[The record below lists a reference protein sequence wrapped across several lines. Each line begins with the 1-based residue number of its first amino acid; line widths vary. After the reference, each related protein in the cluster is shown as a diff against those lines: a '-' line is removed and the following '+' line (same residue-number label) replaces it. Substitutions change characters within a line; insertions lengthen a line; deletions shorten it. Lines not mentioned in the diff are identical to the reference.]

1 MKVDAIQKRSETA
14 ARSVGKFLVGLCWFG
29 IFTLNALAKEDP
41 PAVWRIE
48 IATERENALYALDE
62 KVGFRVSVID
72 EQGATVDWGS
82 VDYVL
87 SVDGYRE
94 LEKHSVA
101 VTGAKGGQVIEG
113 SMDRP
118 GFLRLEVSFEK
129 HDGKVLKAAAAAGIA
144 VDDLSPSRELPVD
157 FGAFWDEQK
166 EHLAE
171 VPLEWVAADVDSGD
185 PQILASDVQ
194 VDSIDGV
201 PVSGYV
207 AWPREAQH
215 QSLPAVLWVH
225 GAGVRGSSKPAAVAG
240 AREGFLSMDINAHG
254 LPNGEP
260 AAFYKKLA
268 EEDLEEYW
276 HDGRSNRDGVYFK
289 NMFLRLVR
297 AIDYLTS
304 RPEWDGR
311 VMAVVGHSQGGA
323 QALVA
328 GGLDDRVTF
337 IGAGVPAMCDHTGML
352 RRRISGWPKF
362 VPILEDGKPDPL
374 VAEVSRYFDAVNF
387 ARRCHCE
394 AIVSIGYVD
403 RTCPP
408 TGCYVA
414 YNQLRGKKGLVLRPL
429 MGHAAPPDVKAEFMA
444 ALKAHAEARTAPVQA
459 E

>member
-1 MKVDAIQKRSETA
+1 MKVDAIQKRSRSTVG
-14 ARSVGKFLVGLCWFG
+14 SVGKILVGLCWLG
-29 IFTLNALAKEDP
+29 IFALNVGAKEDP
-41 PAVWRIE
+41 PPTWRIE
-48 IATERENALYALDE
+48 VATEREDALYALDE
-62 KVGFRVSVID
+62 TVGFRISVID
-72 EQGATVDWGS
+72 DQGAKVDWGS
-82 VDYVL
+82 IDYVL

-94 LEKHSVA
+94 LEKHSLA
-101 VTGAKGGQVIEG
+101 LTGAKGGQIIEG
-113 SMDRP
+113 SMNRP
-118 GFLRLEVSFEK
+118 GFLRLDVSFK
-129 HDGKVLKAAAAAGIA
+129 KNDGKVLKAVAAAGIA
-144 VDDLSPSRELPVD
+144 VDDLTPSRELPVD
-157 FGAFWDEQK
+157 FADFWGEQK
-166 EHLAE
+166 ARLAE
-171 VPLEWVAADVDSGD
+171 VPLKWLESDVDSGD
-185 PQILASDVQ
+185 PQIAASDVQ

-207 AWPREAQH
+207 AWPKGAEK

-225 GAGVRGSSKPAAVAG
+225 GAGVRSSLKQKAVEG

-254 LPNGEP
+254 LPNGQP
-260 AAFYKKLA
+260 AEFYKKLA
-268 EEDLEEYW
+268 EEDLEDYRI
-276 HDGRSNRDGVYFK
+276 DGRHNRDGVYFK

-304 RPEWDGR
+304 RAEWDGR

-362 VPILEDGKPDPL
+362 VPILEDGKPDPV
-374 VAEVSRYFDAVNF
+374 VAEISRYFDAVNF

-394 AIVSIGYVD
+394 AIVSVGFVD

-414 YNQLRGKKGLVLRPL
+414 YNQLRGNKALVLRPS
-429 MGHAAPPDVKAEFMA
+429 MGHAAPADVQAEFMA
-444 ALKAHAEARTAPVQA
+444 ALKAHAEARTAVV
-459 E
+459 EE